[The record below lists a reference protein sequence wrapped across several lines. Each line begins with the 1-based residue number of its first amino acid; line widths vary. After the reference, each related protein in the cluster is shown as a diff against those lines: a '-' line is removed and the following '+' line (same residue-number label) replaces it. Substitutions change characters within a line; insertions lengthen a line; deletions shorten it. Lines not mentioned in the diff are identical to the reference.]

1 MAPMNAPTTQLQD
14 RPQATYQPST
24 ALARVLARLPQ
35 DIRAGLTAEQLAE
48 LDGALDFEDPAQHL
62 VNLRVTLFGW
72 AYLTILGG
80 RERRS
85 PARRVEERK
94 RHPLRSPGNIAFLVG
109 VAILGLVLGNT
120 LHALLFGG

>member
-1 MAPMNAPTTQLQD
+1 MNAPATQLQD
-14 RPQATYQPST
+14 RPQAAYEPST

-35 DIRAGLTAEQLAE
+35 EIRVGFTSMQLA
-48 LDGALDFEDPAQHL
+48 ALDDALNFEHPKRHP
-62 VNLRVTLFGW
+62 VNLRVTLFGR

-85 PARRVEERK
+85 PARRVEERM
-94 RHPLRSPGNIAFLVG
+94 RHPLRSPGNIAFLIG
-109 VAILGLVLGNT
+109 LAILGLVLGNT